1 VRVRIAGDGPR
12 GDGRANR
19 AFLTIKGPSNGSSR
33 AEYEYPIPVQDAEEL
48 LQTLCDRPWID
59 KMRYR
64 IPVGDLIWEVDEF
77 LGENAGLVLA
87 EVELTAADQVV
98 DLPAWIGEEVTADPK
113 YYNSSLVRLPYS
125 QWGPSARP
133 N

>member
-1 VRVRIAGDGPR
+1 
-12 GDGRANR
+12 
-19 AFLTIKGPSNGSSR
+19 
-33 AEYEYPIPVQDAEEL
+33 VQDAEEL

-59 KMRYR
+59 KIRYR
-64 IPVGDLIWEVDEF
+64 IPAGDLIWEVDEF

-98 DLPAWIGEEVTADPK
+98 DLPAWIGEEVTGDPK

-125 QWGPSARP
+125 QWGQSARP
-133 N
+133 ISTTAASPAVQSEPNADPEFFGQQL